1 MWIDACCSLTQQ
13 PQRPKVFF
21 SYYCQVDVRVS
32 QVLPTQQL
40 VQVGLW
46 TAATGVSSE
55 HTMPSVRAAFFLGL
69 LASVLSG
76 AAATEADS
84 TVSSLSITVACLP
97 YLFTIC
103 RVMQVRYSSAS
114 TKGHA
119 EKARTST
126 AAFAQFRWTGMIP
139 VLAKGLSGSQG
150 IQRRILRRA
159 RVPFSCTPVS
169 GPVVTL
175 SGCMVILSTIVFVP
189 GVWGFFNAIK
199 APQIDLSWQAQDL
212 YRRLNGEY
220 DLLMWTP
227 RGRGAP
233 GISMYARTASFC
245 VIVTV
250 N

>member
-1 MWIDACCSLTQQ
+1 
-13 PQRPKVFF
+13 
-21 SYYCQVDVRVS
+21 
-32 QVLPTQQL
+32 
-40 VQVGLW
+40 
-46 TAATGVSSE
+46 
-55 HTMPSVRAAFFLGL
+55 
-69 LASVLSG
+69 
-76 AAATEADS
+76 
-84 TVSSLSITVACLP
+84 
-97 YLFTIC
+97 
-103 RVMQVRYSSAS
+103 MQVKYSSAS

-175 SGCMVILSTIVFVP
+175 SGCMVIHSTIVFVP

-199 APQIDLSWQAQDL
+199 APQIDLSWQAHDL

-227 RGRGAP
+227 RERGAQGYLCTP
-233 GISMYARTASFC
+233 ELLVSASKLLSTNAVRALPLYAAQERFRASK
-245 VIVTV
+245 TRST
-250 N
+250 

>member
-1 MWIDACCSLTQQ
+1 
-13 PQRPKVFF
+13 
-21 SYYCQVDVRVS
+21 
-32 QVLPTQQL
+32 
-40 VQVGLW
+40 
-46 TAATGVSSE
+46 
-55 HTMPSVRAAFFLGL
+55 MPSLRSALFLGF

-76 AAATEADS
+76 AAATEVDS

-97 YLFTIC
+97 CLDTMR
-103 RVMQVRYSSAS
+103 RVMQVRYSSAP
-114 TKGHA
+114 TKGHV

-126 AAFAQFRWTGMIP
+126 AAFAQYPWTGMIP

-159 RVPFSCTPVS
+159 RAPFSCTPVS

-175 SGCMVILSTIVFVP
+175 SGCMVIHSTIVFVP

-199 APQIDLSWQAQDL
+199 APQIDLSWQARDL
-212 YRRLNGEY
+212 YGQLNGEY
-220 DLLMWTP
+220 DLVMWTP

-245 VIVTV
+245 VLVTV